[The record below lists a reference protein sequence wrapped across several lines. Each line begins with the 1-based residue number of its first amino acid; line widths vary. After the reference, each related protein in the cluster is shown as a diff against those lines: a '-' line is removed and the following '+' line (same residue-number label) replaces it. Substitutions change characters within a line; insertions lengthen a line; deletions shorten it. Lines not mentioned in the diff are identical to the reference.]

1 MWHFWHLHVL
11 YKCLLYK
18 PFPLICIKAVAFTCV
33 WAMLTSEYRIFKA
46 CSEPFR
52 ACHGSQSHPI
62 SHLKAVII
70 CFPQIEVH
78 CRHFTAFT
86 VLHLMYAYIEWCDQC
101 LDFNYQL
108 SVYSASTSLFHVSLL
123 TELHWLLLLLLTAWM
138 MRRDYGQTTA
148 MQ

>member
-1 MWHFWHLHVL
+1 MWHYWHLHVL

-33 WAMLTSEYRIFKA
+33 WAMLTSKYRIFKA
-46 CSEPFR
+46 CSEPFE
-52 ACHGSQSHPI
+52 HVMDLSPTQSATWR
-62 SHLKAVII
+62 LWL

-138 MRRDYGQTTA
+138 MMRDYGQTTA